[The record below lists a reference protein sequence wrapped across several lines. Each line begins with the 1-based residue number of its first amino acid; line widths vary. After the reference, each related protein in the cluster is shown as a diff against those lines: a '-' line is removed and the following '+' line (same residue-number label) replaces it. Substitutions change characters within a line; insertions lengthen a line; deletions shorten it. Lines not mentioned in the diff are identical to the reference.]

1 MFPLQGSGL
10 GGGDI
15 YDNGAHHRVASHREP
30 RTRQQGSR
38 RPSTLA
44 QEVAKR
50 FQVAGHS
57 AYPVVDSDDGHLVG
71 IITRSLLLRDDDW
84 SSVTPIQDIAFH
96 DVVTITPNDSV
107 SDALQKMVEEQIEH
121 LPVIDGG
128 RLVGICTRT
137 DVMRARQTQWAHEQ
151 PEPGWR
157 RRNRPG
163 ISGPPNL
170 NTDED
175 GEA

>member
-84 SSVTPIQDIAFH
+84 SSVTPIQDVASTTWSRSPPTTVLPMRSRKWSKSKSNTSQSSTGAAWSGSAPEPTSCERAKHNGRTNNPNPAGDDETGQAFL
-96 DVVTITPNDSV
+96 D
-107 SDALQKMVEEQIEH
+107 
-121 LPVIDGG
+121 
-128 RLVGICTRT
+128 
-137 DVMRARQTQWAHEQ
+137 RQT
-151 PEPGWR
+151 
-157 RRNRPG
+157 
-163 ISGPPNL
+163 
-170 NTDED
+170 
-175 GEA
+175 